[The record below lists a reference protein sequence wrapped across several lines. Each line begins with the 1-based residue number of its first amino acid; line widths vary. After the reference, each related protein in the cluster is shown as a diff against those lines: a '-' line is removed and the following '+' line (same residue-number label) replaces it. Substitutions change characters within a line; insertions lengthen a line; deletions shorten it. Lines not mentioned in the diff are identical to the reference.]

1 MSVIGDRLKLRTGVV
16 GAPLHMPLPAGARG
30 LFAQIRTL
38 IRGSEVLLVLI
49 AVLVGAMAGGL
60 VTLMSQISQLA
71 HMLLYGI
78 PVDERLS
85 ATARVTLP
93 IAFIAPVGG
102 GLLLGATEIWRRW
115 SKAQY
120 PVDPV
125 EANALRGGRMSL
137 RDSLVVSV
145 QTLISNGCG
154 ASVGLEAG
162 YTQIGAGLASRL
174 GIWLNLRRSDLR
186 ILVGCGAAGAI
197 AAAFG
202 APLTGAFYAFE
213 LIIGVY
219 SIANVA
225 PILAASLS
233 AYLTSQALAGAPYA
247 LHAAPVAPL
256 HPSHYLAILVLG
268 LAASALGVAVMRM
281 TEVFEDMFKALRI
294 PQALRPAVGGVLIG
308 SLALLTPQVLAAGHG
323 AMKLDWTLDL
333 PLGTLAALIC
343 IKLLASMLSLGAGFR
358 GGLFFC
364 SLFVG
369 SLLGKL
375 YGAGV
380 MRLFPD
386 FGLDPTACVLAGM
399 GVTAV
404 AIVGGPLTMSFLVLE
419 TTGDFSVTGAVL
431 AACVATS
438 LTVRET
444 FGYSFSTWRLHLR
457 GETIRSA
464 ADVGW
469 IRSLTVDRLMRKDV
483 ATIAGSETVA
493 AFRQRYPLGSR
504 NVVAVLDDDAR
515 YLGLVPTAEVFA
527 AEHDEDAAT
536 TPVAGLAHLQGTA
549 LLPEMNVKEA
559 MDLFGRAEAETLIV
573 VDAPENKRVIGM
585 LNEAY
590 ATRRYAEAL
599 NNANKD
605 VTGGM

>member
-1 MSVIGDRLKLRTGVV
+1 MSVIGDRLKLRPGVV
-16 GAPLHMPLPAGARG
+16 GAPLHMPLPARARG

-49 AVLVGAMAGGL
+49 AVLVGIMAGGL

-219 SIANVA
+219 SISNVA

-268 LAASALGVAVMRM
+268 LAASALGVAAGGRPWGDE
-281 TEVFEDMFKALRI
+281 TGLDPRSAPGHARGAHLHQASGLHALAGRRI
-294 PQALRPAVGGVLIG
+294 PRGTVLLLAIRRLPVGQALRRGRHA
-308 SLALLTPQVLAAGHG
+308 SL
-323 AMKLDWTLDL
+323 
-333 PLGTLAALIC
+333 
-343 IKLLASMLSLGAGFR
+343 S
-358 GGLFFC
+358 
-364 SLFVG
+364 
-369 SLLGKL
+369 
-375 YGAGV
+375 
-380 MRLFPD
+380 RLRP
-386 FGLDPTACVLAGM
+386 
-399 GVTAV
+399 
-404 AIVGGPLTMSFLVLE
+404 
-419 TTGDFSVTGAVL
+419 
-431 AACVATS
+431 
-438 LTVRET
+438 
-444 FGYSFSTWRLHLR
+444 
-457 GETIRSA
+457 
-464 ADVGW
+464 
-469 IRSLTVDRLMRKDV
+469 
-483 ATIAGSETVA
+483 
-493 AFRQRYPLGSR
+493 
-504 NVVAVLDDDAR
+504 
-515 YLGLVPTAEVFA
+515 
-527 AEHDEDAAT
+527 
-536 TPVAGLAHLQGTA
+536 
-549 LLPEMNVKEA
+549 
-559 MDLFGRAEAETLIV
+559 
-573 VDAPENKRVIGM
+573 
-585 LNEAY
+585 
-590 ATRRYAEAL
+590 
-599 NNANKD
+599 
-605 VTGGM
+605 